1 MNLADAISKAC
12 SARALLVV
20 AAVVWLAAIASVGF
34 DGRIHFLFR
43 SILSV
48 FALVLLFK
56 TLRGPAATV
65 ILSPVVA
72 LALIPFFFFSL
83 VPAASLEW
91 PDMVQT
97 SPTMLA
103 TVRVYVGA
111 RGELIVLQTSAMFFT
126 LWAGLLVY
134 FERRPVDGKPPPLP
148 ENLAPWATVVAIVL
162 IFGSGLYLLSIVI
175 SPTIAEY
182 SRTGIGTQIRH
193 AVQPLISIA
202 VATLVYLAAARRG
215 IHRVI
220 APVAAVIAVGAL
232 LTTAAAK
239 SAVFISISCLLLYA
253 VTARVSLR
261 NYVGVFG
268 LMAALLIGGVL
279 VLQLIRTPGL
289 VDPKK
294 NIQENLVL
302 RIATSITAKLVWRQ
316 NSTGMC
322 FQNAVKTHFD
332 EPARKNPFYFA
343 FAVVPRV
350 FWPGKPSLSRGTEF
364 ADIYCKFQRDP
375 SVSNDQSVTLVGE
388 PIIEAGAVGLA
399 TAQAFLAVVLVAVT
413 VVFLRNRPTGHVAM
427 AALLPWLVDF
437 DQNFS
442 MYVANAAKMFLIML
456 PLLAILLFLDRK
468 YGREASA
475 ASGGQTLS
483 PGIMR

>member
-65 ILSPVVA
+65 ILSPVAA

-83 VPAASLEW
+83 LPAASLEW

-134 FERRPVDGKPPPLP
+134 FERRPVGGKPPPLP

-162 IFGSGLYLLSIVI
+162 IFGSCLYLLFIVI
-175 SPTIAEY
+175 SPTIAEF

-220 APVAAVIAVGAL
+220 APVAAVIAVSAL
-232 LTTAAAK
+232 LTTGMAK

-261 NYVGVFG
+261 NYAGVFG
-268 LMAALLIGGVL
+268 LMAALLIGGML
-279 VLQLIRTPGL
+279 VLQLVRAPGL
-289 VDPKK
+289 VNPNT
-294 NIQENLVL
+294 NIQQNLV
-302 RIATSITAKLVWRQ
+302 RIVNSIKAKLVWRQ
-316 NSTGMC
+316 NTTGMC

-364 ADIYCKFQRDP
+364 ADVYCKFPREP

-468 YGREASA
+468 YGRKASA